1 MWGYVIRSQPAC
13 HRLQDPIINQEP
25 SASPLA
31 EPGPEELPADDEP
44 ADDDAVD
51 AGPAVVAPS
60 RTAAVWLAG
69 LVVAASAVAVVTDL
83 LNADF
88 NTDRVG
94 FVKFGRSDPTGPPS
108 VRPPDLFAVGVD
120 VLDPTVSDSLDV
132 ADEWVSFVVDA
143 PDGFVVDPPDRYVVD
158 PAKGFVSD
166 WADGLVVEDRT
177 GSVLVCC
184 GAVVAVEASALA
196 GA

>member
-1 MWGYVIRSQPAC
+1 
-13 HRLQDPIINQEP
+13 
-25 SASPLA
+25 
-31 EPGPEELPADDEP
+31 
-44 ADDDAVD
+44 
-51 AGPAVVAPS
+51 
-60 RTAAVWLAG
+60 

-88 NTDRVG
+88 NTGRVG

-108 VRPPDLFAVGVD
+108 VRQPDLFAVGVD

-143 PDGFVVDPPDRYVVD
+143 PDG
-158 PAKGFVSD
+158 S
-166 WADGLVVEDRT
+166 VVEDRT
-177 GSVLVCC
+177 GSVLVWC